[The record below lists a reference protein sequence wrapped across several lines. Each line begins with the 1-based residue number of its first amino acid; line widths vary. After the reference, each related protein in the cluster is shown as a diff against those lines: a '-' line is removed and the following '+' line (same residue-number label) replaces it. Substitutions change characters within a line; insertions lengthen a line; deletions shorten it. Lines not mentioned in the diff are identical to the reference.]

1 MSVSELLAN
10 CVQAVDAEID
20 AVKLRPARD
29 VLFDGQL
36 LFTSESTKGA
46 SYRFKSTQLGLKFA
60 DVVKA
65 RLGES
70 VYEVSI
76 PDSDDETLTLHLP
89 EDVGKHIDRIEVEWE
104 NDFVLRKLR
113 EKLVDLQ
120 ENESNTVYARIERVI
135 APGSRYSVPG
145 TVYGQRPTAH
155 GSILNPSQLDALSK
169 SLINPVTFIWGPPGT
184 GKTSTLGHIM
194 AELLLEGKQV
204 LFVSNTN
211 RAVDVG
217 LLSVLEHLEQS
228 DGIYRLG
235 DTALENGKL
244 EDCRFE
250 AAVDRAREAVRQQIQ
265 FTQSLMTR
273 HTTLQDALAGL
284 ETDGEP
290 IPAVL
295 ETELDAT
302 MIRIKEHGGKKKME
316 LDLAKLIE
324 RMSNLDFALMRQS
337 RLVATTLAK
346 VCTSDLLDGKTFDA
360 VVLDEASMASLPY
373 ILVMAAKAETQMVIA
388 GDPMQLPPI
397 SQSEKPQAKLWMETD
412 IYALASGA
420 KTANDLFVW
429 HDTNPDFTC
438 FFDTQY
444 RMPDQLAA
452 LISDV
457 FYEGRLVN
465 GTSEKKK
472 KRAQASPIQVIDTSS
487 LDPIITTKTGTGFQ
501 PVNEVHQG
509 VVRDLVVQL
518 VLKHNVS
525 PYEIGIIVPFRS
537 VVWDMRQVLRK
548 DGFNDVEVGTVH
560 TFQGREKQVIIFDT
574 VMSGVMERGQTRH
587 FSVRPFDETK
597 SGLQVPRL
605 LNVAFSRAKEN
616 VFLVADLNH
625 MRRIYPRKFIG
636 TLLGR
641 IIKGPKPT

>member
-1 MSVSELLAN
+1 MQVSELLTN

-20 AVKLRPARD
+20 AVKVRPARD
-29 VLFDGQL
+29 VLFDGQQ

-70 VYEVSI
+70 VYEVII
-76 PDSDDETLTLHLP
+76 PDSDDESLTLHLP
-89 EDVGKHIDRIEVEWE
+89 EDVGKSIDRLEVEWE

-120 ENESNTVYARIERVI
+120 ENENDTVYARIERVVSPSSAFNI
-135 APGSRYSVPG
+135 QHSTFNIQP
-145 TVYGQRPTAH
+145 
-155 GSILNPSQLDALSK
+155 SILNSAQQDALSK

-194 AELLLEGKQV
+194 AELLMEGKQV

-217 LLSVLEHLEQS
+217 LLSVLEHLEES
-228 DGIYRLG
+228 EGVYRLG

-273 HTTLQDALAGL
+273 HTTLQDALTGL

-290 IPAVL
+290 VPAVL

-302 MIRIKEHGGKKKME
+302 MVRIKEHGGKKKME

-429 HDTNPDFTC
+429 HDTNPEFTC

-465 GTSEKKK
+465 GSSEKKK
-472 KRAQASPIQVIDTSS
+472 KRAQASPIQVIDTSPN
-487 LDPIITTKTGTGFQ
+487 DPVITTKTGTGFQ

-605 LNVAFSRAKEN
+605 LNVAFSRAKEK

-625 MRRIYPRKFIG
+625 MRKVYPRKFLG
-636 TLLGR
+636 KLLGR
-641 IIKGPKPT
+641 IIKGPKPK

>member
-1 MSVSELLAN
+1 MQVSELLTN
-10 CVQAVDAEID
+10 CVQAVDSEID

-29 VLFDGQL
+29 VLFDGQK

-89 EDVGKHIDRIEVEWE
+89 EDVGKSIDRLEVEWE

-120 ENESNTVYARIERVI
+120 ENENDMVYGRIERVVSPSSTFNI
-135 APGSRYSVPG
+135 QHSTFNIQP
-145 TVYGQRPTAH
+145 
-155 GSILNPSQLDALSK
+155 SILNSAQQDALKK

-194 AELLLEGKQV
+194 ADLLMEGKQV

-217 LLSVLEHLEQS
+217 LLSVLEHLEEA
-228 DGIYRLG
+228 DGVYRLG

-273 HTTLQDALAGL
+273 HTTLQDALTGL

-302 MIRIKEHGGKKKME
+302 MVRIKEHGGKKKME
-316 LDLAKLIE
+316 LDLAKLID

-346 VCTSDLLDGKTFDA
+346 VCTSDLLDGRTFDA

-465 GTSEKKK
+465 GTAEKKR
-472 KRAQASPIQVIDTSS
+472 KRAQASPIQVIDTSPN
-487 LDPIITTKTGTGFQ
+487 DPVITTKTGTGFQ

-605 LNVAFSRAKEN
+605 LNVAFSRAKEK

-625 MRRIYPRKFIG
+625 MRKVYPRKFLG
-636 TLLGR
+636 KLLGR
-641 IIKGPKPT
+641 IIKGPKSA